1 MQSIVSEL
9 KVKNRNH
16 RSSAAICADI
26 DHTPI
31 EARHCRN
38 IALAAEIDAS
48 DAERFVIFHATAFR
62 GGDFSEIID
71 NSRGMYLKLGDRLT
85 TATAARNL
93 ANLLASAP
101 EVIQARAILDPL
113 YTELDAAQARE
124 QIEAAGAAR
133 AYQGVVDATA
143 QARADLEAQIDS
155 HPLVLE
161 ATKKALP
168 YHRKGELVTA

>member
-9 KVKNRNH
+9 KPKNRNH
-16 RSSAAICADI
+16 RSSKAIRAEI

-31 EARHCRN
+31 ETRHCRN

-48 DAERFVIFHATAFR
+48 EAERFCILHATLFK
-62 GGDFSEIID
+62 GGDYSDVID
-71 NSRGMYLKLGDRLT
+71 NSRGMYIKLGDRLT

-113 YTELDAAQARE
+113 YAELEAAGARE

-143 QARADLEAQIDS
+143 QARADLEAQIDT
-155 HPLVLE
+155 HPLVV
-161 ATKKALP
+161 AAKAAP
-168 YHRKGELVTA
+168 FYRKGELVTG